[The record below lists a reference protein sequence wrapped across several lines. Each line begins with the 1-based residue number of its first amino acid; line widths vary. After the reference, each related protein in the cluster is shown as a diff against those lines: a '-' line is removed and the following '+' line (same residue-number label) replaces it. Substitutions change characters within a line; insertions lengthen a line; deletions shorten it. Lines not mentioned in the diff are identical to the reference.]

1 MIINFDTEIKIY
13 NNIIKK
19 NDIILSK
26 FSSFFKN
33 LTTNGL
39 KLIEKSKKSL
49 EEFYIELKDEN
60 QSLSYIKCLINFYN
74 GLNKYFDELKNIYQN
89 IDNQCVNKIN
99 EFLKDFKIKNNE
111 YFNEIIGI
119 DHLFKEKKVNLEK
132 YKNDYFNSAKI
143 LSDHEL
149 KLNQIKNSNSVDFSK
164 NYIIYEKYIVASEQ
178 KKNKYLIEL
187 NLYNKAIGDLEQQYS
202 LIIGKIYIEQEKR
215 IEMIYEIINN
225 FKKERNNLE
234 KSNVEILNLIDKL
247 NNSKN
252 IERDIG
258 SFKDENNFCD
268 DSEQKQRIMP
278 EKFLDYD
285 LFKKN
290 IEEEKEQNKTLN
302 KMDKKYDISKIFRL
316 GKKED
321 EGNKIN
327 SQKISELIM
336 KIYDDKDKVNNEE
349 TQFLMEYLESN
360 NLKNN
365 NHLTFLQILKENY
378 KDKKFIIINI
388 EYNFNFL
395 KGLIELIIDSNSNN
409 VQELYDKYLFLI
421 NLSENILYINKENNN
436 KKSYLCNKIS
446 KLYIFSSMEFWINI
460 MNFEIKMV
468 TEEKI
473 KLQKHKTLKG
483 NLIEKANNNY
493 PNKNKGI
500 FHNSN
505 KNIESQIVYRK
516 MFNDSSSK
524 YCIEIIEKFIQ
535 HFLNF
540 NLSKNLSIKIIKEI
554 KNKYNLES
562 IYYEY
567 YIAEI
572 NSNSFSLRES
582 QNDIVINLNKN
593 KKCNYTILNEENSED
608 NKLNLIIYSIN
619 NIKLDLNDYLN
630 ILKLNKK
637 YYKVLRKAIYKKI
650 LLNYPNIEFNKKIKI
665 WKVILDYDENKKL
678 YNYQELKN
686 NKIENSNKQKNIKII
701 DLDVARTFFVED
713 KEANQEKI
721 RHIFKTLVEAIPEIS
736 YSQGM
741 NYIGAF
747 VLNMFKSI
755 KEENDE
761 EEAFY
766 LLLGLFTSTK
776 YGELFKNNL
785 QLMKKFYFI
794 FERLISIFIPELYI
808 FFINNRINIS
818 CFITSWFIT
827 LFTNAYQHTNLK
839 YEPKILIKI
848 FDLFFF
854 SGWNSI
860 IVTSIFL
867 IKNSETK
874 ILSLGSEK
882 LLYFLNNDIIKG
894 NYFGNE
900 NLDEFMHIF
909 NNFKIDEELIKS
921 IEKEFD
927 IKSKNKDKCKNL
939 RFQII

>member
-19 NDIILSK
+19 NDTILSK
-26 FSSFFKN
+26 FSSFFKT
-33 LTTNGL
+33 LTINGL
-39 KLIEKSKKSL
+39 KFIEKSKKSL

-74 GLNKYFDELKNIYQN
+74 GLNRYFDELKNIYQN
-89 IDNQCVNKIN
+89 IDNLCVNKIN
-99 EFLKDFKIKNNE
+99 DFLKDFKIKNNE
-111 YFNEIIGI
+111 YFNDILLI
-119 DHLFKEKKVNLEK
+119 DHLFKEKKANLEK
-132 YKNDYFNSAKI
+132 NKNDYFNSAKT

-149 KLNQIKNSNSVDFSK
+149 KLRQIKNSEDFSK
-164 NYIIYEKYIVASEQ
+164 NYIIYEKYIVSSEQ
-178 KKNKYLIEL
+178 MKNRYLIEL
-187 NLYNKAIGDLEQQYS
+187 NLYNKSIGDLEKDYNS
-202 LIIGKIYIEQEKR
+202 STKKIYNEQKKKIELV
-215 IEMIYEIINN
+215 YEIINN

-234 KSNVEILNLIDKL
+234 KSNIEILSLIDKL

-252 IERDIG
+252 IERDVG

-268 DSEQKQRIMP
+268 DSEQKKRIMP
-278 EKFLDYD
+278 ENFLDYD

-290 IEEEKEQNKTLN
+290 IEEEKEQNRTLN
-302 KMDKKYDISKIFRL
+302 KMDKKYGITKMFRL

-327 SQKISELIM
+327 SQKISELIQ
-336 KIYDDKDKVNNEE
+336 KIFDDKEKVNNEE
-349 TQFLMEYLESN
+349 TQFLMDYLESN
-360 NLKNN
+360 TN
-365 NHLTFLQILKENY
+365 NHLTFLQILKEIY
-378 KDKKFIIINI
+378 KDRKFIIINI

-395 KGLIELIIDSNSNN
+395 KNIIELIIDSNSNN
-409 VQELYDKYLFLI
+409 VRELYDKYLFLI
-421 NLSENILYINKENNN
+421 KLSENILYINKENNN
-436 KKSYLCNKIS
+436 KKFYLCNQIS
-446 KLYIFSSMEFWINI
+446 RLYIFSSMEFWINL

-473 KLQKHKTLKG
+473 KLQKNKTFKG
-483 NLIEKANNNY
+483 NVIEKPNNIY
-493 PNKNKGI
+493 PNKFKGF
-500 FHNSN
+500 FHNTN
-505 KNIESQIVYRK
+505 KNVESQIVYRK
-516 MFNDSSSK
+516 MFDDSSSK

-535 HFLNF
+535 HFSNF
-540 NLSKNLSIKIIKEI
+540 KLSKNISIEIIKEI
-554 KNKYNLES
+554 QSKYDLDN

-567 YIAEI
+567 FVAEI
-572 NSNSFSLRES
+572 NSNSFSLKET
-582 QNDIVINLNKN
+582 QNDIVKNMNKN
-593 KKCNYTILNEENSED
+593 NECNYTILNEENSND
-608 NKLNLIIYSIN
+608 KKLNLIIYSIN
-619 NIKLDLNDYLN
+619 NIKLDFNDYIN
-630 ILKLNKK
+630 ILKLNKE
-637 YYKVLRKAIYKKI
+637 YYKILRKTIYKKV
-650 LLNYPNIEFNKKIKI
+650 LLNYPNIEFDKKIKI

-686 NKIENSNKQKNIKII
+686 NKIENSNNQKNIKII
-701 DLDVARTFFVED
+701 DLDVARTFFVEE

-721 RHIFKTLVEAIPEIS
+721 SRIFKALVEAIPGIS

-747 VLNMFKSI
+747 LLNLAKSI

-785 QLMKKFYFI
+785 QLLKKFYFI
-794 FERLISIFIPELYI
+794 FERLISIFIPELYN

-827 LFTNAYQHTNLK
+827 LFTNAYQHNNLK
-839 YEPKILIKI
+839 YGPKILIKI
-848 FDLFFF
+848 FDSFFF

-860 IVTSIFL
+860 IITSILL
-867 IKNSETK
+867 IKNYESK
-874 ILSLGSEK
+874 IFGLSSEK

-894 NYFGNE
+894 KYFENE
-900 NLDEFMHIF
+900 NFDEFIHAF
-909 NNFKIDEELIKS
+909 NNFKIDEKLINCL
-921 IEKEFD
+921 EKEFD
-927 IKSKNKDKCKNL
+927 IKSKNLDKCKNL

>member
-19 NDIILSK
+19 NDTILSK
-26 FSSFFKN
+26 FSSFFKT
-33 LTTNGL
+33 LTINGL
-39 KLIEKSKKSL
+39 KFIEKSKKSL

-74 GLNKYFDELKNIYQN
+74 GLNRYFDELKNIYQN
-89 IDNQCVNKIN
+89 IDNLCVNKIN
-99 EFLKDFKIKNNE
+99 DFLKDFKIKNNE
-111 YFNEIIGI
+111 HFNDILLI
-119 DHLFKEKKVNLEK
+119 DHLFKEKKANLEK
-132 YKNDYFNSAKI
+132 NKNDYFNSAKT

-149 KLNQIKNSNSVDFSK
+149 KLRQIKNSEDFSK

-178 KKNKYLIEL
+178 MKNRYLIEL
-187 NLYNKAIGDLEQQYS
+187 NLYNKSIGDLEKEYNSITENIYNEQKK
-202 LIIGKIYIEQEKR
+202 KIELV
-215 IEMIYEIINN
+215 YEIINN

-234 KSNVEILNLIDKL
+234 KSNIEILSLIDKL

-252 IERDIG
+252 IERDVG

-268 DSEQKQRIMP
+268 DSEQKKRIMP
-278 EKFLDYD
+278 ENFLDYD

-290 IEEEKEQNKTLN
+290 IEEEKEQNRTLN
-302 KMDKKYDISKIFRL
+302 KMDKKYGITKMFRL

-327 SQKISELIM
+327 SQKISELIQ
-336 KIYDDKDKVNNEE
+336 KIFDDKEKVNNEE
-349 TQFLMEYLESN
+349 TQFLMDYLESN
-360 NLKNN
+360 TN
-365 NHLTFLQILKENY
+365 NHLTFLQILKEIY
-378 KDKKFIIINI
+378 KDRKFIIINI

-395 KGLIELIIDSNSNN
+395 KNIIELIIDSNSNN
-409 VQELYDKYLFLI
+409 VRELYDKYLFLI
-421 NLSENILYINKENNN
+421 KLSENILYINKENNN
-436 KKSYLCNKIS
+436 KKFYLCNQIS
-446 KLYIFSSMEFWINI
+446 RLYIFSSMEFWINL

-473 KLQKHKTLKG
+473 KLQKNKTFKG
-483 NLIEKANNNY
+483 NVIEKPNNIY
-493 PNKNKGI
+493 PNKFKGF
-500 FHNSN
+500 FHNTN
-505 KNIESQIVYRK
+505 KNVESQIVYRK
-516 MFNDSSSK
+516 MFDDSSSK

-535 HFLNF
+535 HFSNF
-540 NLSKNLSIKIIKEI
+540 KLSKNISIEIIKEI
-554 KNKYNLES
+554 QSKYDLDN

-567 YIAEI
+567 FVAEI
-572 NSNSFSLRES
+572 NSNSFSLKES
-582 QNDIVINLNKN
+582 QNEIVKNINKN
-593 KKCNYTILNEENSED
+593 NECNYTILNEENSND
-608 NKLNLIIYSIN
+608 KKLNLIIYSIN
-619 NIKLDLNDYLN
+619 NIKLDFNDYIN
-630 ILKLNKK
+630 ILKLNKE
-637 YYKVLRKAIYKKI
+637 YYKILRKTIYKKI
-650 LLNYPNIEFNKKIKI
+650 LLNYPNIEFDKKIKI

-686 NKIENSNKQKNIKII
+686 NKIENANNKKNIKII
-701 DLDVARTFFVED
+701 DLDVARTFFVEE

-721 RHIFKTLVEAIPEIS
+721 SRIFKALVEAIPGIS

-747 VLNMFKSI
+747 LLNLAKSI

-785 QLMKKFYFI
+785 QLLKKFYFI
-794 FERLISIFIPELYI
+794 FERLISIFIPELYN

-818 CFITSWFIT
+818 CFITSWLIT
-827 LFTNAYQHTNLK
+827 LFTNAYQHNNLK

-848 FDLFFF
+848 FDSFFF
-854 SGWNSI
+854 GGWNSI
-860 IVTSIFL
+860 IITSILL
-867 IKNSETK
+867 IKNYESK
-874 ILSLGSEK
+874 IFGLSSEK

-894 NYFGNE
+894 KYFENE
-900 NLDEFMHIF
+900 NFDEFIHAF
-909 NNFKIDEELIKS
+909 NNFKIDEKLINCL
-921 IEKEFD
+921 EKEFD
-927 IKSKNKDKCKNL
+927 IKSKNLDKCKNL

>member
-19 NDIILSK
+19 NDTILNK
-26 FSSFFKN
+26 FSSFFKT
-33 LTTNGL
+33 LTINGL
-39 KLIEKSKKSL
+39 KLIERSKKSL

-89 IDNQCVNKIN
+89 IDNHCVNRIN

-111 YFNEIIGI
+111 YFSDILII
-119 DHLFKEKKVNLEK
+119 DHLFKEKKANLEK
-132 YKNDYFNSAKI
+132 YKNGYFNSAKI

-149 KLNQIKNSNSVDFSK
+149 KLNQIKNSEDFSK

-178 KKNKYLIEL
+178 MKNKYLIEL
-187 NLYNKAIGDLEQQYS
+187 NLYNKSIGDLEKDYNS
-202 LIIGKIYIEQEKR
+202 IIENIYNEQKKKIELV
-215 IEMIYEIINN
+215 YEIINN

-234 KSNVEILNLIDKL
+234 KSNIEILSLIDKL

-252 IERDIG
+252 IERDVG
-258 SFKDENNFCD
+258 SFKDENNCYD
-268 DSEQKQRIMP
+268 DSEQKKRIMP
-278 EKFLDYD
+278 ENFLDYD

-290 IEEEKEQNKTLN
+290 LEEEKEQNRTLN
-302 KMDKKYDISKIFRL
+302 KMDKKYGITKMFRL

-327 SQKISELIM
+327 SQKISELIQ
-336 KIYDDKDKVNNEE
+336 KIFDDKEKVNNEE
-349 TQFLMEYLESN
+349 TQFLMDYLESN
-360 NLKNN
+360 LKNNNN

-378 KDKKFIIINI
+378 KDRKFITINI

-395 KGLIELIIDSNSNN
+395 KNFIELIIDSNSNN
-409 VQELYDKYLFLI
+409 VQELYDKYLLLI
-421 NLSENILYINKENNN
+421 KLSENILYINKENNN
-436 KKSYLCNKIS
+436 KKFYLCNQIS
-446 KLYIFSSMEFWINI
+446 RLYIFSSMEFWINL

-473 KLQKHKTLKG
+473 KLQKNKTLKG
-483 NLIEKANNNY
+483 NVIEKPNNNY
-493 PNKNKGI
+493 PNKFIGF
-500 FHNSN
+500 FHNTN
-505 KNIESQIVYRK
+505 KNVESQIVYRK
-516 MFNDSSSK
+516 MFDDSSSK
-524 YCIEIIEKFIQ
+524 YCLEIIEKFIQ

-540 NLSKNLSIKIIKEI
+540 KLSKYISIEIIKEI
-554 KNKYNLES
+554 KSKYNLES

-567 YIAEI
+567 YVAEI
-572 NSNSFSLRES
+572 NSNSFSLKES
-582 QNDIVINLNKN
+582 QNEIVKNMNINNE
-593 KKCNYTILNEENSED
+593 CNYTILNEENSND
-608 NKLNLIIYSIN
+608 KKLNLIIYSIN

-630 ILKLNKK
+630 ILKLNKE
-637 YYKVLRKAIYKKI
+637 YYKILRKTIYKKI
-650 LLNYPNIEFNKKIKI
+650 LLNYPNIEFDKKIKI
-665 WKVILDYDENKKL
+665 WKVILDYDENKKQ

-686 NKIENSNKQKNIKII
+686 NKIENTNNQKNIKII

-721 RHIFKTLVEAIPEIS
+721 SHIFKTLVEAIPDIS

-747 VLNMFKSI
+747 LLNMLKSI

-785 QLMKKFYFI
+785 QLLKKFYFI

-827 LFTNAYQHTNLK
+827 LFTNAYQHNNLN

-854 SGWNSI
+854 NGWNSI
-860 IVTSIFL
+860 IIASILL
-867 IKNSETK
+867 IKNYESK
-874 ILSLGSEK
+874 ILGLGSEK

-894 NYFGNE
+894 KYFENE
-900 NLDEFMHIF
+900 NFDEFIHIF
-909 NNFKIDEELIKS
+909 NNFKIDEKLIKCL
-921 IEKEFD
+921 EKEFD
-927 IKSKNKDKCKNL
+927 IKSKNLDKCKNL

>member
-1 MIINFDTEIKIY
+1 MNINFDTEIKIY

-19 NDIILSK
+19 NDIILTK
-26 FSSFFKN
+26 FSSFFKT
-33 LTTNGL
+33 LTINGL

-49 EEFYIELKDEN
+49 EDFFIELKDEN

-74 GLNKYFDELKNIYQN
+74 GLNDYFDELKNIYQN
-89 IDNQCVNKIN
+89 IESQCINKIN

-111 YFNEIIGI
+111 YFNEILII
-119 DHLFKEKKVNLEK
+119 DHLLKEKKTNLEK
-132 YKNDYFNSAKI
+132 YKNDYFNSAKT
-143 LSDHEL
+143 LSEHEL
-149 KLNQIKNSNSVDFSK
+149 KLKQIKNSEDFSK
-164 NYIIYEKYIVASEQ
+164 NYIIYEKYIVTAEQ
-178 KKNKYLIEL
+178 MKNKYLIEL
-187 NLYNKAIGDLEQQYS
+187 SSYNKNIEQLDQDYS
-202 LIIGKIYIEQEKR
+202 SIIKNIYIEQENK
-215 IEMIYEIINN
+215 IKMIYEVINN
-225 FKKERNNLE
+225 FQKERNNLE
-234 KSNVEILNLIDKL
+234 KSNAKIVNIIDKL

-252 IERDIG
+252 IERDID
-258 SFKDENNFCD
+258 SYKDEHNFYD
-268 DSEQKQRIMP
+268 DSEHKKRIMP
-278 EKFLDYD
+278 GNFLDYD

-290 IEEEKEQNKTLN
+290 LEEEKDQNNIIN
-302 KMDKKYDISKIFRL
+302 KIDKKYGKINIFRF

-327 SQKISELIM
+327 SKKIYELIQKIF
-336 KIYDDKDKVNNEE
+336 DDKEKVNNEE

-378 KDKKFIIINI
+378 KDNKFIIINI

-395 KGLIELIIDSNSNN
+395 KNILELIIDSNSNYFK
-409 VQELYDKYLFLI
+409 ELYDNYLFLI

-436 KKSYLCNKIS
+436 QKSYLCNTIS
-446 KLYIFSSMEFWINI
+446 KIYIFSSMEFWINL

-468 TEEKI
+468 TEEKM
-473 KLQKHKTLKG
+473 KLKRNKTSG
-483 NLIEKANNNY
+483 NLIEKTNNNF

-505 KNIESQIVYRK
+505 KYVESQIVYRK
-516 MFNDSSSK
+516 MFNDNSSK
-524 YCIEIIEKFIQ
+524 YCIEIIEKYIQ

-540 NLSKNLSIKIIKEI
+540 KLPKDISIEIIKEI
-554 KNKYNLES
+554 KSKYDFES

-572 NSNSFSLRES
+572 NSNYFSLRQS
-582 QNDIVINLNKN
+582 QNDIVKNKN
-593 KKCNYTILNEENSED
+593 KNNECNYTILNEENSKD

-619 NIKLDLNDYLN
+619 NIKLDINDYLN
-630 ILKLNKK
+630 LLKLNKE
-637 YYKVLRKAIYKKI
+637 YYKILRKTIFKKI

-665 WKVILDYDENKKL
+665 WKIILDYDENKKL
-678 YNYQELKN
+678 YNYQELKKNKLENININ
-686 NKIENSNKQKNIKII
+686 NQKNTKII
-701 DLDVARTFFVED
+701 DLDVIRTFFMED

-721 RHIFKTLVEAIPEIS
+721 SHIFKALVEAIPGIS

-747 VLNMFKSI
+747 LLNMLKSI

-761 EEAFY
+761 EETFY
-766 LLLGLFTSTK
+766 LLLGLFTSSK

-785 QLMKKFYFI
+785 ELLKKFYFI
-794 FERLISIFIPELYI
+794 FERLISIFVPELYI
-808 FFINNRINIS
+808 FFINNKINIS
-818 CFITSWFIT
+818 CFITSWYIT

-854 SGWNSI
+854 NGWNSI

-867 IKNSETK
+867 IKNYESK

-894 NYFGNE
+894 NYFKNE
-900 NLDEFMHIF
+900 NFDEFMNIF
-909 NNFKIDEELIKS
+909 NNFKIDEELIKR

-927 IKSKNKDKCKNL
+927 IKSKNLNKCKNL

>member
-19 NDIILSK
+19 NDTILSK

-302 KMDKKYDISKIFRL
+302 KIDKKYDIYKIYRL

-327 SQKISELIM
+327 SQKISELIL
-336 KIYDDKDKVNNEE
+336 KIFDDKDKVNNEE

-421 NLSENILYINKENNN
+421 NLSENIIYINKENNN
-436 KKSYLCNKIS
+436 KKFYLCNTIS

-650 LLNYPNIEFNKKIKI
+650 LLYYPNIEFNKKIKI